1 MANNTGFYTL
11 GSRSGSFVENKR
23 DEAGAL
29 EYQGASNKIGIERQR
44 ALQDLSSSYE
54 QTINNAYASYLAGQQ
69 AIANSNMGQ
78 GFKEQ
83 YLQMQRENTMSQI
96 AQANQTSASV
106 REEINAAANTA
117 QEQVNALKAEETANL
132 DRALTLMSEYRNYVN
147 SLQDAKGKGMYDKEQ
162 QGWDIKY
169 LYSDLFNMDPKDY
182 YEDSSKTTRGKSY
195 AEWVHEQMT
204 GTDDDNA
211 FSNWLYYNQGLQNLG
226 QMIERSKL
234 ETPYEKKERELNEI
248 SASRKENENI
258 IITAEDMKN
267 VKTKY
272 DRFKNGISGYHFTYN
287 DEQYTISGDITTKL
301 AKKISSSMNM
311 KELISSGQYKVG
323 DIFKYENKLYQIV
336 GTKYNSGLNYR
347 RVVKH

>member
-226 QMIERSKL
+226 QMIEHSKL
-234 ETPYEKKERELNEI
+234 ETPYETRDREKKEALDTLSNYEVSISKAEPHYLVGRSPKIGYYTIEGEKGSYSRNREI
-248 SASRKENENI
+248 SIDEIDKDVLVQLQKLRDSGDLKKGQVIKIKGDLYLINDTKLNKL
-258 IITAEDMKN
+258 TKLK
-267 VKTKY
+267 KTK
-272 DRFKNGISGYHFTYN
+272 I
-287 DEQYTISGDITTKL
+287 
-301 AKKISSSMNM
+301 
-311 KELISSGQYKVG
+311 
-323 DIFKYENKLYQIV
+323 
-336 GTKYNSGLNYR
+336 
-347 RVVKH
+347 